1 MRRQKTVLFL
11 WLLISCTGVTFAQ
24 QPASQQRGLAADTA
38 YQIGEID
45 HINLFNGGLTLRIPM
60 GSSYPVGPNLS
71 LGLTLTYSSNG
82 WDYDDAVCTDMNGT
96 HRYHVPVPSPHT
108 NAGFGWR
115 ILPGKIYPDPDGP
128 RTSYISGDGGEHG
141 LYTELHPGYPA
152 AGAQPD
158 TWFTS
163 DATYLRVRHYSSG
176 TGVCTAAT
184 GGSSDCYQV
193 EFPDGTVHE
202 LHDFSGVSGET
213 LWLVTR
219 MMDRFEHDHFVA
231 IDYGTAN
238 EWRISDSHGRNH
250 KVVFSG
256 GKIARV
262 ELEAFDTATPAVTT
276 LTHVDTAIDRQN
288 FFPPDCDATPLQIT
302 VPLLTQVTLPDGS
315 AFKMSYE
322 TESSSSKLSGSI
334 ESLRLPTGGEVAW
347 EYERLDFVSQDPD
360 LNGPEYA
367 RTSYAVSKKEMFT
380 TFGLP
385 ATKIGEWNYDYRT
398 LVGPDNPRAATDQN
412 AVPCFHTVTVT
423 DPLGHA
429 TVNYFDSAS
438 PGVSRWQYGL
448 PFRRCDGSGNLLSP
462 PFLSQ
467 EIYDGDTDTGTR
479 LRAIYVDYDSD
490 GRNAGQQQEKNH
502 RLKLRRVEYDDD
514 PGRFKQVEHSDF
526 DGLGHFRTM
535 TASGNF
541 DGGESRTSTTRF
553 NPSSGTLLLDPE
565 NSVPVAGNSFAMPAQ
580 SAPWV
585 LGTFDLQT
593 VSEAGDTATSEF
605 CFDTDTGFLERTRV
619 RAGTDRSGVDLLR
632 VFDEEE
638 ISGNGTGRVATERSY
653 GGDPGS
659 LGTGSLCSLS
669 LPTEPQSQMEHT
681 YAFGV
686 LASSSYVEPCDDS
699 LILRVADHDIDSHT
713 GRIKISRDSAGVA
726 TRMRYDAMGR
736 RVREEP
742 AASAWT
748 LITYDLPGPSSTDPP
763 DLTVVQCPN
772 GATSCAALSYHQ
784 SVYDG
789 LGRLKR
795 EIIQYPDASGIGG
808 SAREFTYDGMSR
820 KIRESMWDDFGFTT
834 EFSHDRFGRVTEIR
848 LPDSSLAPTLIR
860 YRGEQRIDRS
870 DKVATE
876 AGAEHYVCTREE
888 VDAFGRLVQ
897 VNEDR
902 ASSGDGECQNNTAA
916 GLVTTYD
923 YDESDRLVK
932 VCNIANGSSCGQERF
947 FNYDNRGFLTSE
959 QHPEIGPS
967 GNGLTHYSYDAS
979 GNLLSQDIAGS
990 NDFSLRY
997 RYDNANRL
1005 IAIDELL
1012 TPPSTV
1018 RPLKSFHY
1026 ARGNVGG
1033 DLRAGKLVLAKRINW
1048 VDIVDPLRPANSGIF
1063 PITLSQ
1069 AYRYE
1074 GRDGRVS
1081 KRQTRYNFGEGHYLF
1096 DTGFEYDQQGNV
1108 SRLTYP
1114 TCLHAECGGAG
1125 PARNVDFN
1133 YTRGYLSSI
1142 PGYANHLYYQL
1153 GGMFQQVSHA
1163 NGVVETVEHAFRNL
1177 PRPARITTS
1186 GTTTGDSGA
1195 YEYDGAGNIKSI
1207 GNQAYVYDRMS
1218 RLEDG
1223 QVEIP
1228 GEVKSQTLTYD
1239 SYGNL
1244 TSLTTDGAILATP
1257 VNTATNRLAN
1267 ATYDAGGNL
1276 TGITLGGEAYKYTY
1290 DPLNMMKHLQ
1300 SSGDQAR
1307 IFIYDA
1313 DDERIFTFDCV
1324 FADCQTQDD
1333 QLTATLRGLDGKVL
1347 RVFQLPFGEGWQWQR
1362 DYVYRDGLLL
1372 AAVEPKA
1379 GGGEKRSYLHL
1390 DHLGTPRQITDE
1402 SGSAVALHSYYPFGG
1417 EATDPSQD
1425 EVELKFTGHERDG
1438 NGSDGAGML
1447 DYMHA
1452 RYCSPELGRFSSVDP
1467 LRRYSASRS
1476 PQSWNRY
1483 SYVANNPMGYTDPDG
1498 QKRLKSVNIIWSRFS
1513 HFVKRH
1519 VRKNGFEHKTKFRT
1533 NDPQRAKKLVE
1544 KTIRNPDRTTIQ
1556 RRDHVRLVRERRFDH
1571 PRGVG
1576 EGGEQV
1582 VRTVTEPRG
1591 GDTEKFITGFAV
1603 KDFLASA
1610 LAFSFVDLLDADA
1623 DFTDLATAQALDFM
1637 NPLGELESGAELFLD
1652 TGEFL
1657 FYFSELE
1664 SEPAD

>member
-1 MRRQKTVLFL
+1 MPEAREWSRSCKSSNAHTPPKPRSSPSLSL
-11 WLLISCTGVTFAQ
+11 WLWLSLIALGAFSTGVTFAQ

-38 YQIGEID
+38 YQLGEID

-128 RTSYISGDGGEHG
+128 RTTYISGDGGEHG
-141 LYTELHPGYPA
+141 LYSQLHPGYPA

-334 ESLRLPTGGEVAW
+334 ESLRLPTGGKYAW

-385 ATKIGEWNYDYRT
+385 TTKIGEWNYNYRT

-467 EIYDGDTDTGTR
+467 EIYAGDTDTGTR

-514 PGRFKQVEHSDF
+514 PGRFKQVEYSDF

-535 TASGNF
+535 TTSGNF
-541 DGGESRTSTTRF
+541 DGGESRTSVTRF
-553 NPSSGTLLLDPE
+553 NPASGTLLLDPE

-593 VSEAGDTATSEF
+593 GSEAGDTATSEF

-619 RAGTDRSGVDLLR
+619 RAGADRSGVDLLR

-681 YAFGV
+681 YRWRRAGHSGGPSHQSSDERHLRRGRQPHRHHPRRQSLQIHLRSAEHDEAPAVVGRSGQDLHLRRRRRTDFHLRLRLRGLPDPGRSAHRDPARARRQSV
-686 LASSSYVEPCDDS
+686 AS
-699 LILRVADHDIDSHT
+699 L
-713 GRIKISRDSAGVA
+713 
-726 TRMRYDAMGR
+726 
-736 RVREEP
+736 P
-742 AASAWT
+742 AA
-748 LITYDLPGPSSTDPP
+748 
-763 DLTVVQCPN
+763 V
-772 GATSCAALSYHQ
+772 
-784 SVYDG
+784 
-789 LGRLKR
+789 R
-795 EIIQYPDASGIGG
+795 
-808 SAREFTYDGMSR
+808 
-820 KIRESMWDDFGFTT
+820 
-834 EFSHDRFGRVTEIR
+834 GRV
-848 LPDSSLAPTLIR
+848 
-860 YRGEQRIDRS
+860 G
-870 DKVATE
+870 V
-876 AGAEHYVCTREE
+876 
-888 VDAFGRLVQ
+888 
-897 VNEDR
+897 
-902 ASSGDGECQNNTAA
+902 AA
-916 GLVTTYD
+916 GL
-923 YDESDRLVK
+923 RLPGW
-932 VCNIANGSSCGQERF
+932 A
-947 FNYDNRGFLTSE
+947 
-959 QHPEIGPS
+959 
-967 GNGLTHYSYDAS
+967 A
-979 GNLLSQDIAGS
+979 AG
-990 NDFSLRY
+990 R
-997 RYDNANRL
+997 
-1005 IAIDELL
+1005 
-1012 TPPSTV
+1012 
-1018 RPLKSFHY
+1018 
-1026 ARGNVGG
+1026 
-1033 DLRAGKLVLAKRINW
+1033 
-1048 VDIVDPLRPANSGIF
+1048 
-1063 PITLSQ
+1063 
-1069 AYRYE
+1069 
-1074 GRDGRVS
+1074 
-1081 KRQTRYNFGEGHYLF
+1081 
-1096 DTGFEYDQQGNV
+1096 
-1108 SRLTYP
+1108 
-1114 TCLHAECGGAG
+1114 GGAEG
-1125 PARNVDFN
+1125 WRW
-1133 YTRGYLSSI
+1133 
-1142 PGYANHLYYQL
+1142 
-1153 GGMFQQVSHA
+1153 
-1163 NGVVETVEHAFRNL
+1163 
-1177 PRPARITTS
+1177 
-1186 GTTTGDSGA
+1186 
-1195 YEYDGAGNIKSI
+1195 
-1207 GNQAYVYDRMS
+1207 
-1218 RLEDG
+1218 
-1223 QVEIP
+1223 
-1228 GEVKSQTLTYD
+1228 
-1239 SYGNL
+1239 
-1244 TSLTTDGAILATP
+1244 
-1257 VNTATNRLAN
+1257 
-1267 ATYDAGGNL
+1267 
-1276 TGITLGGEAYKYTY
+1276 GEAI
-1290 DPLNMMKHLQ
+1290 PPPPGPPRN
-1300 SSGDQAR
+1300 
-1307 IFIYDA
+1307 
-1313 DDERIFTFDCV
+1313 
-1324 FADCQTQDD
+1324 
-1333 QLTATLRGLDGKVL
+1333 
-1347 RVFQLPFGEGWQWQR
+1347 
-1362 DYVYRDGLLL
+1362 
-1372 AAVEPKA
+1372 AA
-1379 GGGEKRSYLHL
+1379 S
-1390 DHLGTPRQITDE
+1390 DHR
-1402 SGSAVALHSYYPFGG
+1402 
-1417 EATDPSQD
+1417 
-1425 EVELKFTGHERDG
+1425 
-1438 NGSDGAGML
+1438 
-1447 DYMHA
+1447 
-1452 RYCSPELGRFSSVDP
+1452 
-1467 LRRYSASRS
+1467 
-1476 PQSWNRY
+1476 
-1483 SYVANNPMGYTDPDG
+1483 
-1498 QKRLKSVNIIWSRFS
+1498 
-1513 HFVKRH
+1513 
-1519 VRKNGFEHKTKFRT
+1519 
-1533 NDPQRAKKLVE
+1533 
-1544 KTIRNPDRTTIQ
+1544 
-1556 RRDHVRLVRERRFDH
+1556 RERLSRRA
-1571 PRGVG
+1571 P
-1576 EGGEQV
+1576 Q
-1582 VRTVTEPRG
+1582 
-1591 GDTEKFITGFAV
+1591 
-1603 KDFLASA
+1603 
-1610 LAFSFVDLLDADA
+1610 LL
-1623 DFTDLATAQALDFM
+1623 
-1637 NPLGELESGAELFLD
+1637 PVWW
-1652 TGEFL
+1652 
-1657 FYFSELE
+1657 
-1664 SEPAD
+1664 